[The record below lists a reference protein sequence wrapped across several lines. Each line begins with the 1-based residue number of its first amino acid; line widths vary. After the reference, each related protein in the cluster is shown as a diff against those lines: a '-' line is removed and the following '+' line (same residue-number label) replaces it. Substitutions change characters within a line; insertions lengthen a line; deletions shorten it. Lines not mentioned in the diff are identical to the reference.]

1 MGADG
6 YALEEALVL
15 IDAQAQALGIPSH
28 QPIVVDWY
36 VLQALDMG
44 RTLLRVAKQRGLTTP
59 EQFNALRRQA
69 KLDLQVPIPPEE
81 PQVI

>member
-6 YALEEALVL
+6 YALDEALVL
-15 IDAQAQALGIPSH
+15 LEEQIAAKGIPSH
-28 QPIVVDWY
+28 QPVVVDWY
-36 VLQALDMG
+36 TVQALDMG

-69 KLDLQVPIPPEE
+69 KLDIQVPIPPEVPE
-81 PQVI
+81 Q